1 MAFFDFLNGIGNYN
15 NYTTGR
21 LNQRHRFVVAP
32 FVQDIAGA
40 RVLDLAS
47 HDGRWPYAYAAAGA
61 AQVIGIEARA
71 ELIAQFAQYPQTDA
85 KDRVTLIHDD
95 IYRDLEQRGTRGEV
109 FDIVSMLGILYH
121 VMDHYGLL
129 VRVAR
134 LNPRLIIIDSEFITS
149 KSPSIRLIRERTD
162 NVLNATADLPG
173 QAVTIKGIPSTSGM
187 EVMADVLGYRCE
199 WMDWNTLPEQDRV
212 GLRDYF
218 RDKPRCRGTC
228 IWRKVEAT
236 E

>member
-32 FVQDIAGA
+32 FVQDITGA

-47 HDGRWPYAYAAAGA
+47 
-61 AQVIGIEARA
+61 
-71 ELIAQFAQYPQTDA
+71 QFAQYPQTDA

-95 IYRDLEQRGTRGEV
+95 IYSDLEQRGTRGET

-121 VMDHYGLL
+121 VMDHYGFL

-187 EVMADVLGYRCE
+187 EAMADVLGYRCE
-199 WMDWNTLPEQDRV
+199 WMDWSTLPEQDRV